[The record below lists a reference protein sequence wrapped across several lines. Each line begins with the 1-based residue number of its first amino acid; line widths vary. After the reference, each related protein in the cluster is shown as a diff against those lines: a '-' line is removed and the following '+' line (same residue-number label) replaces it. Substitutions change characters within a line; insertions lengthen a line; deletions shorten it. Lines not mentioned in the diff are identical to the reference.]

1 MNRDFHI
8 NERIDDLIVN
18 YLIRQL
24 SSNEREELHLWLSQS
39 EENRCYFAETLDIW
53 KTSEAQGK
61 DVFNSQAAYQR
72 IKARISFQHQ
82 PSKEKS
88 HRHLHLP
95 YYWAAAVVMAFVL
108 GGFSFFVINNNLI
121 QNNTKQYSIY
131 VPYGAKTRV
140 VLPDNSVVWLN
151 AGTTLR
157 YGQNFGQASRQLTLE
172 GEGYFE
178 IAHNVAMPFTVNAN
192 QASVKVLGTKFDIK
206 AYPEDKRLD
215 VTLLRG
221 SIQLTTI
228 YQPNSSLKLIPGQ
241 LAIVDKANRD
251 VKVKRVDAREAAA
264 WTKGKI
270 VFDEELFSQI
280 VRRLERDYN
289 VTIEVKDPKLN
300 NLRFY
305 GDFRDA
311 QSIQEILN
319 IMTSNNDFHY
329 TMKGNHIIVYQ

>member
-1 MNRDFHI
+1 MDQNFHN

-18 YLIRQL
+18 YLSHQL
-24 SSNEREELHLWLSQS
+24 SANEREELHTWLSQS
-39 EENRCYFAETLDIW
+39 DENRRYFIEMQDLWNTLATQD
-53 KTSEAQGK
+53 KDAFNSEA
-61 DVFNSQAAYQR
+61 AYR
-72 IKARISFQHQ
+72 RFKARISFQYQSEGKKRHKHF
-82 PSKEKS
+82 PS
-88 HRHLHLP
+88 P
-95 YYWAAAVVMAFVL
+95 FYWAAAVIAAFIF
-108 GGFSFFVINNNLI
+108 GGLSFLVVNNEII
-121 QNNTKQYSIY
+121 QHNTKQYAIY

-151 AGTTLR
+151 AGSTLR
-157 YGQNFGQASRQLTLE
+157 YGQNFGQKSRQVALV

-178 IAHNVAMPFTVNAN
+178 IAHNPAMPFTVNAN
-192 QASVKVLGTKFDIK
+192 QASVKVLGTKFDVK

-228 YQPNSSLKLIPGQ
+228 YQPNKILKLNPNQ
-241 LAIVDKANRD
+241 LAVIDKTHQN
-251 VKVKRVDAREAAA
+251 VTVEQVDACEAAA

-270 VFDEELFSQI
+270 VFDEELFGQI

-289 VTIEVKDPKLN
+289 VTIDVKDPRLN

-305 GDFRDA
+305 GDFRNA

-319 IMTSNNDFHY
+319 IMTSNNEFHY
-329 TMKGNHIIVYQ
+329 TMNENHISVYQ

>member
-1 MNRDFHI
+1 MDQNFHN

-18 YLIRQL
+18 YLSHQL
-24 SSNEREELHLWLSQS
+24 SLNEREELHTWLSQS
-39 EENRCYFAETLDIW
+39 DENRRYFIEMQDLWNTLATQD
-53 KTSEAQGK
+53 KDAFNSEA
-61 DVFNSQAAYQR
+61 AYR
-72 IKARISFQHQ
+72 RFKARISFQYQSEGKKRHKHV
-82 PSKEKS
+82 PS
-88 HRHLHLP
+88 P
-95 YYWAAAVVMAFVL
+95 VYWAAAVIAAFIF
-108 GGFSFFVINNNLI
+108 GGLSFLVVNNEII
-121 QNNTKQYSIY
+121 QHNTKQYAIY

-151 AGTTLR
+151 AGSTLR
-157 YGQNFGQASRQLTLE
+157 YGQNFGQKSRQVALV

-178 IAHNVAMPFTVNAN
+178 IAHNPAMPFTVNAN
-192 QASVKVLGTKFDIK
+192 QASVKVLGTKFDVK

-228 YQPNSSLKLIPGQ
+228 YQPNKILKLNPNQ
-241 LAIVDKANRD
+241 LAVIDKTHQN
-251 VKVKRVDAREAAA
+251 VTVEQVDACEAAA

-270 VFDEELFSQI
+270 VFDEELFGQI

-289 VTIEVKDPKLN
+289 VTIDVKDPRLN

-305 GDFRDA
+305 GDFRNA

-319 IMTSNNDFHY
+319 IMTSNHEFHY
-329 TMKGNHIIVYQ
+329 TMNENHISVYQ